1 MKNNSLK
8 ALISCL
14 TIGLLLAIL
23 TACTP
28 AAEECPTCEECE
40 ECTIC
45 EECPI
50 CEENP
55 FPDGLVLPQV
65 YIMAKA
71 YYTAA
76 DLTALQTN
84 VVEPLIAYYATLGQT
99 VVSIQ
104 IDNDNRTGSA
114 KSTFTIDVIISNNDG
129 NADPIYHGFLHSKVG
144 GVIPVWVMDTMD

>member
-28 AAEECPTCEECE
+28 AAEECP
-40 ECTIC
+40 IC
-45 EECPI
+45 EECKV
-50 CEENP
+50 CEVCKVCKENP
-55 FPDGLVLPQV
+55 FPEGLVLPQV
-65 YIMAKA
+65 YILGSL
-71 YYTAA
+71 YYTSE
-76 DLTALQTN
+76 DLSALQTN
-84 VVEPLIAYYATLGQT
+84 VIQPLIAYYATLGQT

-104 IDNDNRTGSA
+104 IDNDNRGGSL
-114 KSTFTIDVIISNNDG
+114 KNTFTIDVIISNNDG

-144 GVIPVWVMDTMD
+144 GVIPVWVMETMD